1 MCLLSTLRKVNSLK
15 GQKTAGGTLSQDSPS
30 IKSKKKKKKA
40 HL

>member
-1 MCLLSTLRKVNSLK
+1 LK

-40 HL
+40 HLWVFMCDCHEY